1 MKQHIKV
8 INLKIKNWVKCAPQ
22 NLWHYPWERIP
33 WIYLSDNW
41 KCRKKGCQVLYPL
54 SKFYDFVNGFLKQIK
69 EAATT
74 GVQWKKLFLK
84 ISQNSKENTC
94 TWAVFLIKLQA
105 WAKETRVKEFSKE
118 FREIFKNTFYREHL

>member
-1 MKQHIKV
+1 MQ
-8 INLKIKNWVKCAPQ
+8 
-22 NLWHYPWERIP
+22 
-33 WIYLSDNW
+33 
-41 KCRKKGCQVLYPL
+41 KKSQVLYPL

-105 WAKETRVKEFSKE
+105 WG
-118 FREIFKNTFYREHL
+118 